1 MGHIARRQNIECTAL
16 SAEATR
22 TFWRGRG
29 ARKSFWSAQA
39 SQAIEKV
46 DSARE
51 NPRKSKHN
59 EPSSEAHFATE
70 PRLADDI
77 QATGLFLEGV
87 AAASATSPTGRPADQ
102 IFAGLGGGAKISWRS
117 PSNPLKRNDQ
127 RRFAAENGGKRRRRN
142 TRIRAAPLRPETR
155 RRPPRGTG
163 ARAAD
168 YSTKENRAIAAR
180 TSAGAPASKKRNR
193 HVDCDFFAETALE
206 RK

>member
-1 MGHIARRQNIECTAL
+1 MRHIARRQNIECTGL
-16 SAEATR
+16 RAEATR

-59 EPSSEAHFATE
+59 EPSSEAHFATG

-87 AAASATSPTGRPADQ
+87 AAARAASPAAQPADQ
-102 IFAGLGGGAKISWRS
+102 IFAGPGGGAKISWFS
-117 PSNPLKRNDQ
+117 PSKPLKRSDR

-142 TRIRAAPLRPETR
+142 TRIHATPLRPETR
-155 RRPPRGTG
+155 RRPPRGTR
-163 ARAAD
+163 ARATD
-168 YSTKENRAIAAR
+168 YSTRNNRAIAAR

-193 HVDCDFFAETALE
+193 NVNCGSFDKPALE